1 MVFIM
6 HEPVF
11 STTVGNLRVKVYA
24 TKEALGFAAAS
35 HAAQSIAQVLQT
47 ASLCNVVFSTGA
59 SQFTLMTG
67 LQEQNIPWHKVQGFH
82 LDEYVGIDEN
92 HGASFRLWLRTRIDQ
107 KFNPAAF
114 HYVVGDA
121 PDTQAECARYEA
133 LLKANPCHLGFIGIG
148 ENGHIAFNDPPV
160 ADFNDPYWVK
170 IVELDQA
177 SRKQQVG
184 EGWFPDIN
192 SVPQHAI
199 SLTVPAIMAAQ
210 EIISVV
216 PDARKAAAV
225 RKALTGPIDT
235 SCPASILRT
244 HPNATLYLDQD
255 SAALF
260 CGS

>member
-1 MVFIM
+1 M

-11 STTVGNLRVKVYA
+11 TTTVGKLRIKVYP
-24 TKEALGFAAAS
+24 TKEALGLAAAR
-35 HAAQSIAQVLQT
+35 HAAQSIAKALE
-47 ASLCNVVFSTGA
+47 SEPLCNVVFSTGA
-59 SQFTLMTG
+59 SQFPLMAG
-67 LQEQNIPWHKVQGFH
+67 LQEQNIPWGQVQGFH
-82 LDEYVGIDEN
+82 LDEYVGIDKE
-92 HGASFRLWLRTRIDQ
+92 HSAAFRLWLRTRIEQ

-114 HYVVGDA
+114 YYIEGDA
-121 PDTQAECARYEA
+121 PDTAAECARYAA
-133 LLKANPCHLGFIGIG
+133 LLKENPCHLGFIGIG

-160 ADFNDPYWVK
+160 ADFNDPHWVK

-184 EGWFPDIN
+184 EGWFPNIDA
-192 SVPQHAI
+192 VPQYAI

-216 PDARKAAAV
+216 PDARKAEAV
-225 RKALTGPIDT
+225 HRALTGPIAT

-244 HPNATLYLDQD
+244 HSNATLYLDKD

-260 CGS
+260 RGS